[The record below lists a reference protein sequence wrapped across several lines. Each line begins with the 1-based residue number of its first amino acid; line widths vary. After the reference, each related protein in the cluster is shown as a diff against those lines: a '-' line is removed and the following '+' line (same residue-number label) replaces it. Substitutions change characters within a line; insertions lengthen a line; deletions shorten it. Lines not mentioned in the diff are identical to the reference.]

1 MLQISDYGLQTKAV
15 FERLKLHAGTKYF
28 FTIRALNG
36 VGLMTSLSS
45 DGIVLDEEPPF
56 AGVVFNTFNHKNE
69 HFQAESN
76 SFSAS
81 WHGFGDH
88 HSYIH
93 HYSVWLTETRSG
105 RIVSMNDNIGIET
118 SFVFNETNLQQSESY
133 KVSVKAWDAAGYES
147 DIIDSEI
154 STIDLTPPSSFK
166 CKSFMKRKHI
176 CNSTLYTEELLF
188 EAPLQKDLFYRV
200 IVDVSGFEYLP
211 SVEVAIG
218 HHSMVIPTA
227 EKSDHSKVAELA
239 ILSPY
244 DGTTSLSSNFGKL
257 LKNTTVCMRLLECA
271 EMDFAYEKFP
281 IDVMQIS
288 PSLLS
293 VCSRI
298 LDLES
303 GIKTVNVGV
312 GTTKGGFQ
320 IHPLSSV
327 SVENHIV
334 VEHSSPHG
342 AELFVTAVAQNNA
355 GLVAVFSGKK
365 IVVDHTAP
373 EILNV
378 TAELNIDSD
387 EVINSTYEKRANITV
402 MGSVLDKETGIKGC
416 SCLLG

>member
-1 MLQISDYGLQTKAV
+1 MLQISDYGLQTKAI
-15 FERLKLHAGTKYF
+15 FERLQLHPGTKYF

-56 AGVVFNTFNHKNE
+56 AGVVFNTLNHKNE
-69 HFQAESN
+69 RFQAHSN

-88 HSYIH
+88 HSYIR
-93 HYSVWLTETRSG
+93 HYSVWLTETRTG
-105 RIVSMNDNIGIET
+105 RIVYMNDNVGIET
-118 SFVFNETNLQQSESY
+118 SFVFNETNLQQNESY
-133 KVSVKAWDAAGYES
+133 KISVKAWDAAGFVS
-147 DIIDSEI
+147 DVIDSEI

-166 CKSFMKRKHI
+166 CISFMNREHV
-176 CNSTLYTEELLF
+176 CNSTLYTEEIHF
-188 EAPLQKDLFYRV
+188 EAPLQKDLFYKV
-200 IVDVSGFEYLP
+200 IVDFSGFVYLP

-218 HHSMVIPTA
+218 HHVMVLPTA

-244 DGTTSLSSNFGKL
+244 NGTTSLSANFGKL

-293 VCSRI
+293 VCLRI

-312 GTTKGGFQ
+312 GTSQGGFQ
-320 IHPLSSV
+320 INPLSSV
-327 SVENHIV
+327 PVENHIV

-342 AELFVTAVAQNNA
+342 AELFVTAIAHNNA
-355 GLVAVFSGKK
+355 GLLAVFIGKK
-365 IVVDHTAP
+365 VVVDHTAP

-378 TAELNIDSD
+378 TAKISIYPD
-387 EVINSTYEKRANITV
+387 EVINSTYERLANITL

-416 SCLLG
+416 SCMLG